1 MYQINKFKINKPL
14 ALFALMFSLP
24 LSAEELKVSN
34 HLFSSFINDSHADLS
49 FRNVFKNLSTEDY
62 GSRSIQTAW
71 GQGITLDYQSGY
83 FADMLGVDAS
93 YYGVIKLAAS
103 DDFWGRSVLYNDNG
117 EAKGFN
123 KIGQLYLKGRLGDD
137 DTYLH
142 LYSGWQQIKKW
153 GALNNST
160 RAIPSTYLGLR
171 GEAATGPVRV
181 RGAYVTRYSDRDS
194 PDKIHFRTADKK
206 EISSIATGELSYS
219 ANGYSALYFLGES
232 HNYMQRHG
240 VELGWQPASW
250 KENRLKF
257 ASQIYYNH
265 GLQDWTRMSSK
276 HKTFDDDAYHYALY
290 AEWRAERWKHKVG
303 ASYTQASLDNGSGL
317 GRFEWHLAKHSR
329 GTFNSMADSWGND
342 YVGDKEK
349 MLAWTFGYAVTPEVE
364 LGMVTNYGWGMKYRG
379 RSIERGETLVY
390 SRWTPSQPALKN
402 LAVQLSGGPSWN
414 YQSQNNQPK
423 LTSDGKPMRAQNH
436 SIELQVDYKFNLF

>member
-1 MYQINKFKINKPL
+1 MIKKINKPL
-14 ALFALMFSLP
+14 IL
-24 LSAEELKVSN
+24 LSTLWAFPTYAEEVSTN
-34 HLFSSFINDSHADLS
+34 QAEHPFYNLIHDSHADLS
-49 FRNVFKNLSTEDY
+49 LRNVFKNLSTQDY
-62 GSRSIQTAW
+62 GERSNQTAW

-117 EAKGFN
+117 RAKGFN
-123 KIGQLYLKGRLGDD
+123 KIGQLYAKGRVGDD

-160 RAIPSTYLGLR
+160 RAIPSTYLGWR
-171 GEAATGPVRV
+171 GEAASGPLRV

-194 PDKIHFRTADKK
+194 PDKIHFMTADKK
-206 EISSIATGELSYS
+206 QISSIATGELSY
-219 ANGYSALYFLGES
+219 NRKGYNAQYFFGES
-232 HNYMQRHG
+232 HNYLQRHG
-240 VELGWQPASW
+240 LELGWQPGALAEHRV
-250 KENRLKF
+250 KL
-257 ASQIYYNH
+257 ASQFYFNH
-265 GLQDWTRMSSK
+265 GLSDWTSMSSSR
-276 HKTFDDDAYHYALY
+276 KTFDDDAYHVGVN

-303 ASYTQASLDNGSGL
+303 ASYTRAALADGL

-342 YVGDKEK
+342 YVGDKER
-349 MLAWTFGYAVTPEVE
+349 MLAWTFGYGVTPEIEV
-364 LGMVTNYGWGMKYRG
+364 GMVTNYGWGMKYQG
-379 RSIERGETLVY
+379 RKIERGETLMY

-402 LAVQLSGGPSWN
+402 LSFQLSGGPSWN
-414 YQSQNNQPK
+414 YQSQNNRPK
-423 LTSDGKPMRAQNH
+423 LTPDGKPMRAQNH
-436 SIELQVDYKFNLF
+436 SVEFQVDYKFNLF